1 MKSKL
6 KPPRLVSLADHPRAA
21 PSIRRIKAFGGIAG
35 FAIAVL
41 EGLSHGDP
49 FAATLLRGL
58 ELGLLGN
65 VVAWAA
71 AVAIWKRVLTAQ
83 ATAAVRARERRL
95 NAPSGAT
102 E

>member
-1 MKSKL
+1 VKSKL

-21 PSIRRIKAFGGIAG
+21 PSIRRIKAFGGMAG

-41 EGLSHGDP
+41 EGLSHGAP
-49 FAATLLRGL
+49 FAAMLLRGL

-95 NAPSGAT
+95 SGPSGAT